1 MRAGAAPLVRFDEV
15 DPGARPERPVARIA
29 VVVSLNFPD
38 MTEPVADLV
47 RAFTGT
53 ALATLVELGAA
64 FELFDTSSALAS
76 SSAVADLDGLL
87 VLGGGDVDGSLY
99 GCYDATIPNS
109 YGVDL
114 RADHNTIDA
123 LRAVVAAGR
132 PVLAICRGA
141 QLVNVAGG
149 GSVIPDIEDYRLHRG
164 GPGEPMFVDEAVTV
178 VEGTRLASLV
188 QSERLAVR
196 SGHHQ
201 AIDRVADG
209 FVVCAR
215 ADDGI
220 VEGIEHRERWILAL
234 QWHPEDPN
242 GPDHDRLGIFRAFV
256 EAAAKGC
263 GSWSAIGSP
272 LVHRAADHGR
282 SGR

>member
-1 MRAGAAPLVRFDEV
+1 VTVRAGAAPVVRFDEV
-15 DPGARPERPVARIA
+15 DPGVRPERPVARIA

-47 RAFTGT
+47 RSFTGT
-53 ALATLVELGAA
+53 ALATLVELGAS
-64 FELFDTSSALAS
+64 FELFDTSSALDDV
-76 SSAVADLDGLL
+76 SAVAELDGLL

-99 GCYDATIPNS
+99 GCYDTAIPNS

-114 RADHNTIDA
+114 RADRDTIDA
-123 LRAVVAAGR
+123 LGAVVAAGR
-132 PVLAICRGA
+132 PMLAICRGA

-149 GSVIPDIEDYRLHRG
+149 GTVIPDIEDYRLHRG
-164 GPGEPMFVDEAVTV
+164 GPGEPMFVDESVTV

-188 QSERLAVR
+188 RGERLTVR

-209 FVVCAR
+209 YVVCAR

-242 GPDHDRLGIFRAFV
+242 GPDHDRLGIFKAFI
-256 EAAAKGC
+256 EAAAKGH
-263 GSWSAIGSP
+263 GTWSADGIS
-272 LVHRAADHGR
+272 VR
-282 SGR
+282 